1 MADNTFFKIHD
12 KKDSNGK
19 VVGYYITYRDGTVL
33 NTNPAIFDNYI
44 VASKYLESFLKEEL
58 KIHNK
63 QLVSFKLEKAKNDI
77 ATSEIKSKNKPG

>member
-1 MADNTFFKIHD
+1 MADNTFFKIHE

-19 VVGYYITYRDGTVL
+19 VIECYITYGDGTVL
-33 NTNPAIFDNYI
+33 NTSPATFENYI

-58 KIHNK
+58 KIHNR

-77 ATSEIKSKNKPG
+77 ATSERKSNNKPG